1 MNRLKLDLKMIRIR
15 GCTKLHF
22 LMLSDEKEWKLKDPN
37 SEFRF
42 ELDPQASINLTLTEG
57 KVECFGAELAP
68 NHEYE
73 ITGPIKQAVFTFE
86 GNATLKIKGGP
97 LAVEYISADA
107 VVQKYTQI
115 YQQIYGAN
123 PLARNL
129 IVGEGRNSLARTFT
143 NYGIRLGSLPLLVNL
158 DVKNGSVLFP
168 GLMCA
173 LPSTPDRIY
182 EITDFRGCLFDG
194 SSVSPSTFFFGHLE
208 IKENMKLFKKQVQF
222 LSNLVRQRNQRFPQP
237 INIISP
243 VDLDGDD
250 IFELIEAFNLTAIT
264 VVGNERLY
272 NTLLKKQAT
281 AQASPIQIIK
291 APKSSGYVP
300 RDSSYRRLEQQRQFQ
315 GYFYGS
321 HNEYTPFA
329 STVNFSDVIVFR
341 VSEGT
346 TVAPTS
352 ALPLG
357 ATRKVDETRLAR
369 LSEISSS
376 QLLFSIMAVSSAKEE
391 ARVADSSAAGFVYVT
406 AVDESKGTLT
416 LLSPC
421 PGELY
426 SKFLLLGSIKW
437 IEK

>member
-1 MNRLKLDLKMIRIR
+1 MV
-15 GCTKLHF
+15 
-22 LMLSDEKEWKLKDPN
+22 SDEKEWKLTEPG

-42 ELDPQASINLTLTEG
+42 ELDSQASITLKLMEG
-57 KVECFGAELAP
+57 HAECFGAELAP

-73 ITGPIKQAVFTFE
+73 ITGPTKQAIFSFD
-86 GNATLKIKGGP
+86 GNVTLKVKGGP
-97 LAVEYISADA
+97 LAVEYISSEA
-107 VVQKYTQI
+107 VVPKYTQI
-115 YQQIYGAN
+115 YQQVFGTN

-129 IVGEGRNSLARTFT
+129 IVGEGRNSLARTFI

-168 GLMCA
+168 GVIGS

-182 EITDFRGCLFDG
+182 EITDFRGCLLDG
-194 SSVSPSTFFFGHLE
+194 SSVAPCAFFFGHLE
-208 IKENMKLFKKQVQF
+208 IKDNMKLFKKQTQ
-222 LSNLVRQRNQRFPQP
+222 LLASLVRQRNERYPQS
-237 INIISP
+237 IVIVAP

-250 IFELIEAFNLTAIT
+250 IIELVDLFNLTAIT

-272 NTLLKKQAT
+272 NTLLKKQQT
-281 AQASPIQIIK
+281 SPVQIIK

-300 RDSSYRRLEQQRQFQ
+300 RDSTYRRLEQQRQFQ

-321 HNEYTPFA
+321 HGEYTPFA
-329 STVNFSDVIVFR
+329 STINFSDVIIFR
-341 VSEGT
+341 VSEGA

-357 ATRKVDETRLAR
+357 ATRKVDETRHAR
-369 LSEISSS
+369 LTEISSS
-376 QLLFSIMAVSSAKEE
+376 QLLFSILAVSSAKEE
-391 ARVADSSAAGFVYVT
+391 ARVADSPAAGFIYVT

-426 SKFLLLGSIKW
+426 SKFLLLGSLKW